1 MYSAEKP
8 KTKYL
13 KDYTPSRF
21 LIPKIDLN
29 VELYEEHAIVH
40 SKLSIS
46 RNGKHSDPLKLDGEG
61 LTLLSVSLNGEKV
74 DYLQDE
80 SSLILQSVPNQFDLY
95 ITTKIHPRRNL
106 ELKGLYQSNEIFCTQ
121 CEAEGF
127 RHITYFIDRPDV
139 LSTYTV
145 RIEADRK
152 KYPVLLSNG
161 NLVEMKVLENQRH
174 EALWNDPFPKPC
186 YLFALVAGDLDC
198 YSDTFMTMSHRKVDL
213 HIYAER
219 GQASKC
225 VHAMD
230 CLKRSMKWDEEKY
243 GCEYDL
249 SIFNI
254 VAVSDFNMGAMENK
268 SLNIFNSKYIL
279 VDPETA
285 TDDDYK
291 GVEIVVSHEYFHN
304 WTGNRIT
311 CRDWFQLSL
320 KEGLTVYRDHCF
332 TADMNSQG
340 VERIQQVKTLR
351 QSQFPEDSGPMS
363 HSIRPDH
370 YIQIDNFYTPTVYEK
385 GSEVIRM
392 MNTIL
397 GPDKYRKGTDL
408 YFRRHDGQAVTCD
421 DFVSAMQDASG
432 INLDH
437 FKKWYSQSGTP
448 EVTVTE
454 SYDPAAKTYQL
465 HLKQYTKPS
474 LNQPYKEPLTLP
486 MSFALL
492 DSNGKEMPLS
502 GQSSVFLFE
511 TEQAQLKFDN
521 IVEKPRASLFRGF
534 SAPIKLRFDRSLED
548 IAFLAAHDQDD
559 FNRWENAQ
567 RLMTHVM
574 MESVQSS
581 VPQDNILPLPPLLS
595 ETIRAILI
603 DEKIDPAMKK
613 ELLSLPSETVLG
625 LDQQPILVDQNHEA
639 RQTFRRSIAHHFYDS
654 FMEIYQRLNH
664 KIDQLEGVERSK
676 RALKNMCLSY
686 LAMTEKSEAI
696 DLCVKQ
702 VRDHPLM
709 TDIIGGL
716 APIADVADIELRN
729 EIYQQFYEKWQ
740 SNALVVNKWLSL
752 QALSQRPD
760 AFECVKKLMNHKGFD
775 AKNPNKVYALLLTF
789 AANNHVH
796 FHRVSG
802 EGYDFLADQIIEI
815 NQFNSHPAVRLLG
828 SLIRWRQY
836 DSVRSA
842 LMYGALE
849 KIMRSPNRSKEV
861 YEIVS
866 KSLER

>member
-13 KDYTPSRF
+13 KDYSAPRF

-29 VELYEEHAIVH
+29 IELYEEHAIVH
-40 SKLSIS
+40 SHLSIV
-46 RNGKHSDPLKLDGEG
+46 RNGAHAEPLILDGEG
-61 LTLLSVSLNGEKV
+61 LTLLSISLNGEKV
-74 DYLQDE
+74 EHIQNED
-80 SSLILQSVPNQFDLY
+80 SLMIQKTPDAFDLY
-95 ITTKIHPRRNL
+95 IATKIYPRKNL

-127 RHITYFIDRPDV
+127 RNITYFIDRPDV

-145 RIEADRK
+145 RIEADHK

-161 NLVEMKVLENQRH
+161 NLIEAKALENNRH
-174 EALWNDPFPKPC
+174 EAIWNDPFPKPC

-198 YSDTFMTMSHRKVDL
+198 HSDSFKTMSGRHVDL

-225 VHAMD
+225 VYAMD
-230 CLKRSMKWDEEKY
+230 CLKRSMKWDEETY

-279 VDPETA
+279 VDPATA

-351 QSQFPEDSGPMS
+351 QAQFPEDAGPMS
-363 HSIRPDH
+363 HPIRPDH

-397 GPDKYRKGTDL
+397 GPEKYRMGTDL

-437 FKKWYSQSGTP
+437 FRKWYSQSGTP

-454 SYDPAAKTYQL
+454 SYDPSAKTYQL
-465 HLKQYTKPS
+465 HLRQYTKPS
-474 LNQPYKEPLTLP
+474 QTQPQKEPLTLP

-492 DSNGKEMPLS
+492 DKKGKEMSLS
-502 GQSSVFLFE
+502 GQPSVYLFE
-511 TEQAQLKFDN
+511 TEQTQLKFEN
-521 IVEKPRASLFRGF
+521 ISEKPKASLFRGF
-534 SAPIKLRFDRSLED
+534 SAPIKLRFDQSLED
-548 IAFLAAHDQDD
+548 VAFLAAHDQDD
-559 FNRWENAQ
+559 FNRWENGQ

-574 MESVQSS
+574 MDSMKE
-581 VPQDNILPLPPLLS
+581 PLSPLLA
-595 ETIRAILI
+595 ETIESILT
-603 DEKIDPAMKK
+603 DAKIDPAMKK

-625 LDQQPILVDQNHEA
+625 LDQQPIRVDENHEA
-639 RQTFRRSIAHHFYDS
+639 RQALRRSIAHHFYDT
-654 FMEIYQRLNH
+654 FMEIYQSLNRNL
-664 KIDQLEGVERSK
+664 DQLEGAHRNR
-676 RALKNMCLSY
+676 RALKNMCLSFM
-686 LAMTEKSEAI
+686 AMTEKSEAI

-702 VRDHPLM
+702 VRTHPLM

-716 APIADVADIELRN
+716 APIADVSNTALRD
-729 EIYQQFYEKWQ
+729 EIFDEFYTKWQ
-740 SNALVVNKWLSL
+740 SNALVVNKWFSL
-752 QALSQRPD
+752 QALSNRSD
-760 AFECVKKLMNHKGFD
+760 AFVTVKKLTEHPGFD

-789 AANNHVH
+789 AANNHAH
-796 FHRVSG
+796 FHHVSG
-802 EGYDFLADQIIEI
+802 EGYNFVADQIIAI
-815 NQFNSHPAVRLLG
+815 NQFNPHPAVRLV
-828 SLIRWRQY
+828 SPLIRWRQY
-836 DSVRSA
+836 DEVRSA
-842 LMYGALE
+842 HMCSALE
-849 KIMRSPNRSKEV
+849 RILTSQNLSKEL

-866 KSLER
+866 KSLDRDVA